1 MQKRMNSILM
11 DFNLQTDQAI
21 TILEDKMNELKNLI
35 LDADGRFNAL
45 SRKLQVIDEMK
56 NIDRVVV
63 NKEVSEKTAKEFIQP
78 VSKEI
83 VEENIELKI
92 KKETKLILEKIP
104 KNSHVI
110 YLSLYGKKM
119 DSIEFSKMLDVD
131 NLTFII
137 GGSNGV
143 DETYFLNK
151 ISFSDLTFP
160 HQLFRIMLVEQ
171 IFRGFAIKNNI
182 KYHK

>member
-1 MQKRMNSILM
+1 MLY
-11 DFNLQTDQAI
+11 
-21 TILEDKMNELKNLI
+21 
-35 LDADGRFNAL
+35 
-45 SRKLQVIDEMK
+45 
-56 NIDRVVV
+56 
-63 NKEVSEKTAKEFIQP
+63 
-78 VSKEI
+78 
-83 VEENIELKI
+83 
-92 KKETKLILEKIP
+92 
-104 KNSHVI
+104 I
-110 YLSLYGKKM
+110 YHCMAKKM

-160 HQLFRIMLVEQ
+160 HKLFRIMLVEQ

>member
-1 MQKRMNSILM
+1 MKINIIAVGSLNDKYKPIYQEYVKKINFFASI
-11 DFNLQTDQAI
+11 
-21 TILEDKMNELKNLI
+21 NLI
-35 LDADGRFNAL
+35 E
-45 SRKLQVIDEMK
+45 I
-56 NIDRVVV
+56 
-63 NKEVSEKTAKEFIQP
+63 
-78 VSKEI
+78 KEI

-171 IFRGFAIKNNI
+171 IFRGFTIKNNI